1 MRTPEERRCKN
12 AEACRKWR
20 ARRAKNKE
28 KHAEACRK
36 WRERNK
42 EKQNEYM
49 RQYMAMRRKF
59 GAIKDWT
66 EWHPLP
72 FEILSRLSDKNHR
85 LYCEWWCK
93 AHPLNMNIE
102 DTEAVARKDFQ

>member
-1 MRTPEERRCKN
+1 MRTPEERRCAN
-12 AEACRKWR
+12 AEKCRKWR
-20 ARRAKNKE
+20 SRNKE
-28 KHAEACRK
+28 KHAELNKKWCEQNQEKRK
-36 WRERNK
+36 K
-42 EKQNEYM
+42 YM
-49 RQYMAMRRKF
+49 REYMAMRRRY

-93 AHPLNMNIE
+93 AHPLKMNIDE
-102 DTEAVARKDFQ
+102 TEIAAKMDAFS

>member
-1 MRTPEERRCKN
+1 MQTPEERRRAN
-12 AEACRKWR
+12 AELCRKWR
-20 ARRAKNKE
+20 ARNKE
-28 KHAEACRK
+28 KHAELNKKWYEQNQEKRK
-36 WRERNK
+36 KYMR
-42 EKQNEYM
+42 EYM
-49 RQYMAMRRKF
+49 VMRRRY

-72 FEILSRLSDKNHR
+72 YEILSRMSDKNHR

-102 DTEAVARKDFQ
+102 DTEAVARKEFQ

>member
-1 MRTPEERRCKN
+1 MTEAEERKRKK
-12 AEACRKWR
+12 AEAQRKWFAQNR
-20 ARRAKNKE
+20 E
-28 KHAEACRK
+28 KY
-36 WRERNK
+36 N
-42 EKQNEYM
+42 QYM
-49 RQYMAMRRKF
+49 RQYMAMYRKF

-72 FEILSRLSDKNHR
+72 YEILSKLSDKNHR

-93 AHPLNMNIE
+93 AHPLNMKIE